1 MPMRI
6 PVIEMIEISAGGGSI
21 ATVDRLGRL
30 TVGPKSAGSEP
41 GPVSFGPG
49 GTAPTVNDTGIALGY
64 IQADTFAEGQ
74 FQLDSPAAK
83 AAIAAT
89 IGTALGL
96 TTAEAADAV
105 SRIVDESMASAGRTH
120 AVESGKD
127 LGPRTMIAFVG
138 NGPLHACRAARSAG
152 IALVLIPPNPSVG
165 SAVGFLFAP
174 VSFEIVRSRYTLLQS
189 IDLDLVNTL
198 FHQMCAEALV
208 LCARA
213 MHRASS

>member
-21 ATVDRLGRL
+21 AAVDRLGRL

-49 GTAPTVNDTGIALGY
+49 GTALGY